1 MKEDCNAGRQHMN
14 KFQEGERSMST
25 AYLYIAENIVG
36 KFDQGSVGKEGE
48 SK

>member
-1 MKEDCNAGRQHMN
+1 
-14 KFQEGERSMST
+14 MST

-48 SK
+48 SRLNHRISSPL